1 MLAIKGIYEDGQII
15 LKRKPKPEKRMKV
28 IVTFL
33 GEVDKTKPYKI
44 DLNKFSFKKSR
55 AILKG
60 YKGSLSETVIEE
72 RRNAL

>member
-1 MLAIKGIYEDGQII
+1 MLALKGIYENGKII
-15 LKRKPKPEKRMKV
+15 LSGKLKPERRMKV

-33 GEVDKTKPYKI
+33 GEADKYKPYKI

-60 YKGSLSETVIEE
+60 YKGSLSEAVIEE
-72 RRNAL
+72 RRSAL